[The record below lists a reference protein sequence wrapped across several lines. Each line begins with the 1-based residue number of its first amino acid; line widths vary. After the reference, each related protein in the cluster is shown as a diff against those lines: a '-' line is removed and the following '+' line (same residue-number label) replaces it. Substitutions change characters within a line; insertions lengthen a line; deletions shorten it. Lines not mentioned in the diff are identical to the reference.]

1 MTPSYLL
8 FINHAT
14 PSYIKTA
21 PCDAQLLQRRRQ
33 RMVNIANL
41 GDAAPNATSQGGLAP
56 LLCPIVHSTR
66 KKWFCTWAT
75 EPCGQWAQSNRLKL
89 CRKHQCQHD
98 AASGLA
104 DISINGQWRDDEVA
118 AAKNLNALGNQAIN
132 NEGLIDVNVNVNIN
146 ATAVETLGNQAID
159 NERLNHVNVNAA
171 VGNGNSE
178 LYNQQD
184 SGDTR
189 ISDLDGRIIEHL
201 NDQLRIRDG
210 QIDDLEQRACHL
222 QNMLHSMS
230 EMSSQALMPG
240 SSVHPLR
247 LIPSMKNMLNVMQAL
262 H

>member
-1 MTPSYLL
+1 M
-8 FINHAT
+8 
-14 PSYIKTA
+14 
-21 PCDAQLLQRRRQ
+21 
-33 RMVNIANL
+33 
-41 GDAAPNATSQGGLAP
+41 
-56 LLCPIVHSTR
+56 
-66 KKWFCTWAT
+66 
-75 EPCGQWAQSNRLKL
+75 
-89 CRKHQCQHD
+89 
-98 AASGLA
+98 
-104 DISINGQWRDDEVA
+104 A